1 MEFVLYPVIVA
12 LLVVLLVLY
21 RIYNSKQQELKGSLE
36 TRMER
41 LKREMAGIE
50 SDMGKMNQ
58 KTDAVGKELTSLKH
72 GLTSVSNQIV
82 GMRSQDTAENI
93 AERPDTQIRTLE
105 IVGMRTHDSQDR
117 APECEKS
124 KIPTLE

>member
-1 MEFVLYPVIVA
+1 MQYVLYPVIVA

-50 SDMGKMNQ
+50 SDMRKMSQ

-72 GLTSVSNQIV
+72 GFTSVSNQLV
-82 GMRSQDTAENI
+82 GMRSQNTAQNI

-105 IVGMRTHDSQDR
+105 IVGMRTHDSQDS

-124 KIPTLE
+124 KIPSLE